1 MKKKVQGFSLI
12 EVATASTLALLL
24 GSAIFELQLASL
36 SNSQQLVTRQQMVQ
50 YSDEL
55 LSQMNAQVNFKG
67 EKGKANSLANLY
79 LEAGYDDAK
88 GDNRYVDI
96 GRYTR
101 AGTGGRD
108 CASDVCDDSNL
119 AQYLLNKW
127 KTNVMEHTN
136 MPASNVRAII
146 CRDYRMEIPTMKDPK
161 CDDKPG
167 NPLAL
172 KIIWEDGNYDAESAK
187 LAERNDNYLMYRIAG
202 R

>member
-12 EVATASTLALLL
+12 EVATAYTLAAVL
-24 GSAIFELQLASL
+24 GGAIFELQLVSL

-67 EKGKANSLANLY
+67 EKGKGNSLANLY
-79 LEAGYDDAK
+79 LEAGYDDAVGNNK
-88 GDNRYVDI
+88 YVEI
-96 GRYTR
+96 GRYTS
-101 AGTGGRD
+101 AGNKPN
-108 CASDVCDDSNL
+108 CQSKACDDSEL
-119 AQYLLNKW
+119 AQYLLNTW

-136 MPASNVRAII
+136 IPSTNVRAII
-146 CRDYRMEIPTMKDPK
+146 CRDYKMGIPTMANPK

-187 LAERNDNYLMYRIAG
+187 LAGRNDNYLMYRIAG